1 MELPTDNQYDILGT
15 IKNYGLLNQATPR
28 EFGPNQSAGLMQ
40 NIQKAGEDLAA
51 AREKQRKDSQDR
63 FKTMVELGDYEGA
76 KQNFVT
82 GYLGEYAQMSPEQ
95 EQEFKQN
102 FDLSRQQKRNE
113 VYQTQLSDAQKRGDA
128 ETIIKLTEQIFGQP
142 LDESRKENIRRTSQ
156 VARIKETSSIVEDLK
171 SSPPTVSYPIVAQT
185 LTAAGLPVPSYEDY
199 LKTYY
204 APRVGTSSTADQRQ
218 TEFYVKTQTDLIKNQ
233 KDIAVKAIGG
243 YSSAT
248 KDQGGA
254 ARQYLNAVNDQ
265 ESALNDLQSAY
276 FSNDAG
282 IIENARRNYVDKQS
296 KTNRAVAAFNQSLTT
311 AGQATLGQGRLEVA
325 QGGLQVQQ
333 GSLAVR
339 QRLADAQVRKINTL
353 LPLQEANLK
362 STIKSRLEMLAPR
375 LKLAESQAQLNQYL
389 QSNSRD
395 IWQRALSMTSTQE
408 TQLIMNG
415 SNTPEELDQ
424 TRDARIRAAVDSILK
439 VDTRLKEL
447 GVMKKFTS
455 TEANRK
461 TAAELKNRARPGSL
475 LDTREGR
482 GLSGKLQSNVAAQK
496 PKP

>member
-51 AREKQRKDSQDR
+51 AREKERKDSQDR
-63 FKTMVELGDYEGA
+63 FKAMVELGDYEGA

-156 VARIKETSSIVEDLK
+156 VARIKETASIVEDLK
-171 SSPPTVSYPIVAQT
+171 NSPPTVSYPIVSQT
-185 LTAAGLPVPSYEDY
+185 LAAAGLPVPSYEDY

-218 TEFYVKTQTDLIKNQ
+218 TEFYVKTQADLIKNQ
-233 KDIAVKAIGG
+233 KDIAVKAISG

-248 KDQGGA
+248 RDQGTA
-254 ARQYLNAVNDQ
+254 AKQYLNAVNAQ

-282 IIENARRNYVDKQS
+282 IIENARRNYVDKQG
-296 KTNRAVAAFNQSLTT
+296 KTNQAVAAFNQSLST
-311 AGQATLGQGRLEVA
+311 AGQATLGQGRLEIA
-325 QGGLQVQQ
+325 QGGLQVAQ
-333 GSLAVR
+333 GNLAVK
-339 QRLADAQVRKINTL
+339 QRLADTQINKIREL
-353 LPLQEANLK
+353 LPLQSADIK
-362 STIKSRLEMLAPR
+362 SRIKSRLDLLKPRIELAQ
-375 LKLAESQAQLNQYL
+375 SQAQLNQYA
-389 QSNSRD
+389 QSNSED
-395 IWQRALSMTSTQE
+395 IWGRALSMVSSQE
-408 TQLIMNG
+408 TQRIMDG
-415 SNTPEELDQ
+415 INTPEELDR
-424 TRDARIRAAVDSILK
+424 TRDQRINAAVDSILK
-439 VDTRLKEL
+439 ADTRLKDL
-447 GVMKKFTS
+447 GVMRKFGAPTGNPPPIKPQS
-455 TEANRK
+455 IFH
-461 TAAELKNRARPGSL
+461 
-475 LDTREGR
+475 TRS
-482 GLSGKLQSNVAAQK
+482 GLGLPVTGVAAQIKRNLDAKRQK
-496 PKP
+496 P